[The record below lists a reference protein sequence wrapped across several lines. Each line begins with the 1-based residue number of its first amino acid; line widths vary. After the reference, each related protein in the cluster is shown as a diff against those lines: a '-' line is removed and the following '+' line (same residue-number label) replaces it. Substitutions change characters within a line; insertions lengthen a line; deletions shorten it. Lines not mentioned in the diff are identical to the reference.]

1 MGHDRAHDDDHATD
15 RDRSQRRRTATR
27 DENGRAGAA
36 AGPPGLL
43 DLQRAAGNRSV
54 VRLLES
60 QGLLSQHGDQHEQH
74 ADAVMTGTA
83 TAGGPALPVGVANA
97 DRDALET
104 ELAGLGTGTVLPD
117 PVRAGME
124 RRLDAD
130 FGDVRVHTGE
140 AAGRA
145 NAALGSD
152 AFTYGSD
159 IYYASGRGPG
169 ADLVTAHELGHVT
182 QQRTAQR
189 SGGGRAKQ
197 IQRIGAG
204 TFPVT
209 NGFFELDMQTR
220 QGKTGPPG
228 DHIGLDG
235 YLRFLP
241 KVGAPN
247 SNVIVFTQ
255 IAKLTDLTGKDIDAA
270 TDSAGGQAPR
280 GKLGDPGVRT
290 QDDALRGI
298 VGGFSTDATHASGGV
313 PVAPGTPLSPDYDVS
328 AAAPGTTGAVGK
340 VAQPASRGGGIGGD
354 FRQDPGFKRSDD
366 DADIDSASLYDVP
379 GTKNKAGNL
388 KFEFESVVRGVDTE
402 ITYGVVK
409 WGFDVVDG
417 VVKNDFLTVQ
427 DGASATFDE
436 ALQRHMDFYTHED
449 MTFYFDFDSTAI
461 KPDEQAKI
469 NRLLPYLKRN
479 PKAVMSITG
488 EADIRGK
495 ADYNQDLALRRAEA
509 VRSAMLASGVP
520 ESQLDLVTVGLG
532 AGTKA
537 TTNAG
542 TGDMGGDP
550 AVGADQDREANRW
563 ANRRVIVTFTNPK
576 GP

>member
-1 MGHDRAHDDDHATD
+1 MGHDHAHHEDDHAAQ
-15 RDRSQRRRTATR
+15 RDRLPRRPSRE
-27 DENGRAGAA
+27 DDGRG

-43 DLQRAAGNRSV
+43 DLQRSAGNRSV
-54 VRLLES
+54 VTLLES
-60 QGLLSQHGDQHEQH
+60 QGLLSQHGDEHEQH
-74 ADAVMTGTA
+74 ADAAMTGAA
-83 TAGGPALPVGVANA
+83 TTEGPALPNRVADT

-104 ELAGLGTGTVLPD
+104 ELSGLGTGTALPD
-117 PVRAGME
+117 SVRAGME
-124 RRLDAD
+124 RRMGAD
-130 FGDVRVHTGE
+130 FGDVRVHTGQ
-140 AAGRA
+140 ASGRA
-145 NAALGSD
+145 NLALGSD

-159 IYYASGRGPG
+159 IYYASGRAPG

-182 QQRTAQR
+182 QQRSAQR
-189 SGGGRAKQ
+189 SGTGRAKQ

-220 QGKTGPPG
+220 QGKSGGPS

-241 KVGAPN
+241 KIGAPN

-255 IAKLTDLTGKDIDAA
+255 IAKLTDLSGKDVDAA

-280 GKLGDPGVRT
+280 GKLGDPGIRT
-290 QDDALRGI
+290 QDDALRGV
-298 VGGFSTDATHASGGV
+298 VGGFSTDASHASGGV
-313 PVAPGTPLSPDYDVS
+313 PVAPGSPLSPDYDVS

-340 VAQPASRGGGIGGD
+340 TAQPAIRGGGIGGD

-366 DADIDSASLYDVP
+366 EADMDSATLYDVP
-379 GTKNKAGNL
+379 GTTDKTGNL
-388 KFEFESVVRGVDTE
+388 KFEFESVVRGTDTE

-409 WGFDVVDG
+409 WGFDIIDG

-449 MTFYFDFDSTAI
+449 MTFYFDFDETAI

-469 NRLLPYLKRN
+469 DRLLPYLKRN

-488 EADIRGK
+488 EADIRGN
-495 ADYNQDLALRRAEA
+495 ADYNRGLALRRAGA
-509 VRSAMLASGVP
+509 VQSAMVASGVP
-520 ESQLDLVTVGLG
+520 ESQVNPITIGLG
-532 AGTKA
+532 AGTRA

-550 AVGADQDREANRW
+550 AVGADQDREANRSF
-563 ANRRVIVTFTNPK
+563 NRRVIVTFTNPK

>member
-15 RDRSQRRRTATR
+15 RDRSPRRRAATR
-27 DENGRAGAA
+27 DENCRAGPA

-83 TAGGPALPVGVANA
+83 TAGGPALPVGVADA

-182 QQRTAQR
+182 EQRTAQR

-209 NGFFELDMQTR
+209 NGFFEFDMQTR

-235 YLRFLP
+235 YIRFLP
-241 KVGAPN
+241 KIGAPN

-255 IAKLTDLTGKDIDAA
+255 IAKLTDLAGKDIDAA
-270 TDSAGGQAPR
+270 TDSRRWPGAARQARRSGHPDPGRRAARHRRRVLHRRHARIRRRAGGTGYA
-280 GKLGDPGVRT
+280 V
-290 QDDALRGI
+290 
-298 VGGFSTDATHASGGV
+298 
-313 PVAPGTPLSPDYDVS
+313 VAG
-328 AAAPGTTGAVGK
+328 
-340 VAQPASRGGGIGGD
+340 
-354 FRQDPGFKRSDD
+354 
-366 DADIDSASLYDVP
+366 
-379 GTKNKAGNL
+379 
-388 KFEFESVVRGVDTE
+388 
-402 ITYGVVK
+402 
-409 WGFDVVDG
+409 
-417 VVKNDFLTVQ
+417 
-427 DGASATFDE
+427 
-436 ALQRHMDFYTHED
+436 
-449 MTFYFDFDSTAI
+449 
-461 KPDEQAKI
+461 
-469 NRLLPYLKRN
+469 
-479 PKAVMSITG
+479 
-488 EADIRGK
+488 
-495 ADYNQDLALRRAEA
+495 LRRERRCPGHHR
-509 VRSAMLASGVP
+509 RS
-520 ESQLDLVTVGLG
+520 
-532 AGTKA
+532 
-537 TTNAG
+537 
-542 TGDMGGDP
+542 
-550 AVGADQDREANRW
+550 R
-563 ANRRVIVTFTNPK
+563 
-576 GP
+576 

>member
-1 MGHDRAHDDDHATD
+1 MGHHHVHDDDHAID
-15 RDRSQRRRTATR
+15 RARPPLRTAA
-27 DENGRAGAA
+27 GRHGDD
-36 AGPPGLL
+36 AGPDGPAGLL
-43 DLQRAAGNRSV
+43 GLQRAAGNRSV
-54 VRLLES
+54 VRMLES
-60 QGLLSQHGDQHEQH
+60 QGLLNQHGDEHEAH
-74 ADAVMTGTA
+74 ADAVAAGTA
-83 TAGGPALPVGVANA
+83 SGTGPALRGGVDDA
-97 DRDALET
+97 DRDALEA
-104 ELAGLGTGTVLPD
+104 ELSGLGTGTILPD

-124 RRLDAD
+124 HRLGTD

-145 NAALGSD
+145 NAAIGSD

-169 ADLVTAHELGHVT
+169 ADLVTAHELGHVS
-182 QQRTAQR
+182 QQRAAER
-189 SGGGRAKQ
+189 SGGGRRVKQ

-220 QGKTGPPG
+220 QGKSGPPG

-235 YLRFLP
+235 YIRFLP

-255 IAKLTDLTGKDIDAA
+255 IAKLTDLAGKDIDAA
-270 TDSAGGQAPR
+270 TDAAGGQAPR
-280 GKLGDPGVRT
+280 GKLGDPGIRT
-290 QDDALRGI
+290 QDDALRGV

-340 VAQPASRGGGIGGD
+340 TKQPDSRGGGTGGD
-354 FRQDPGFKRSDD
+354 FRLDPGFKRSDED
-366 DADIDSASLYDVP
+366 TDMDSTTLYDVP
-379 GTKNKAGNL
+379 GSKNKTANR
-388 KFEFESVVRGVDTE
+388 KFEFESVVRGVDTQ

-409 WGFDVVDG
+409 WGFDIVDG

-427 DGASATFDE
+427 DVASATFDE
-436 ALQRHMDFYTHED
+436 AMQRHMDFYTHED
-449 MTFYFDFDSTAI
+449 MTFYFDFDSAAI
-461 KPDEQAKI
+461 KPDEQSKI
-469 NRLLPYLKRN
+469 TRLLPYLKRN
-479 PKAVMSITG
+479 PKAVMAITG

-495 ADYNQDLALRRAEA
+495 ADYNRDLALRRAEA
-509 VRSAMLASGVP
+509 VRSAMSASGVP
-520 ESQLDLVTVGLG
+520 ESQLDPVTIGLG
-532 AGTKA
+532 AGTRA

-550 AVGADQDREANRW
+550 AVGADQGREANRW

>member
-1 MGHDRAHDDDHATD
+1 MGHDRAHATD
-15 RDRSQRRRTATR
+15 RDRSPRRVAATR
-27 DENGRAGAA
+27 DENDRADPA
-36 AGPPGLL
+36 AGRPGLL

-54 VRLLES
+54 VSLLES

-74 ADAVMTGTA
+74 ADAVMTGSA
-83 TAGGPALPVGVANA
+83 TADGPALHAGVANA

-104 ELAGLGTGTVLPD
+104 ELAGLGTGTALSD
-117 PVRAGME
+117 PVRDGME

-169 ADLVTAHELGHVT
+169 PDLVTAHELGHVT
-182 QQRTAQR
+182 QQR
-189 SGGGRAKQ
+189 RAKQ

-209 NGFFELDMQTR
+209 TGFFELDMQTR

-235 YLRFLP
+235 YIRFLP
-241 KVGAPN
+241 KIGAPN

-255 IAKLTDLTGKDIDAA
+255 IAKLTDLAGKDIDAA

-280 GKLGDPGVRT
+280 GALGDPGIRT
-290 QDDALRGI
+290 QDDALRG
-298 VGGFSTDATHASGGV
+298 VAGGFSTDATHASAGV
-313 PVAPGTPLSPDYDVS
+313 PVAAGTPLSPDYDVS
-328 AAAPGTTGAVGK
+328 AASPGTTGAVGK
-340 VAQPASRGGGIGGD
+340 TAQPAIRGGGIGGD
-354 FRQDPGFKRSDD
+354 FRLDPGFKRSDD
-366 DADIDSASLYDVP
+366 DADMDSASLYDVT
-379 GTKNKAGNL
+379 GTTGKAANL
-388 KFEFESVVRGVDTE
+388 KFEFESVARGVDTE

-409 WGFDVVDG
+409 WGFEIVDG

-427 DGASATFDE
+427 DTASATFDE

-449 MTFYFDFDSTAI
+449 MTFYFDFDSTVI

-469 NRLLPYLKRN
+469 DRLLPYLKRN
-479 PKAVMSITG
+479 SKAVMSITG
-488 EADIRGK
+488 EADVRGK
-495 ADYNQDLALRRAEA
+495 AAYNQDLALRRAEA

-520 ESQLDLVTVGLG
+520 ESQLDPVTVGIG
-532 AGTKA
+532 AGTRA